1 MSRVPL
7 ILRLLVRLYPSEF
20 RDLYAESML
29 SFQRQRLAE
38 ASRLG
43 ESRWRV
49 WRRAVVDI
57 VVTAALEWI
66 RALSGRRAALHT
78 YPAPRRS
85 LEERMS
91 IIGQELVQSV
101 RSLRRSVGFS
111 LAAIVTLA
119 LGISSTT
126 AIFSVVHTVLLAPL
140 PFPDADRVV
149 VPESKKVSSNDT
161 WTITYAD
168 FMDWRDNQVFAQV
181 ALYQDTQMDINGS
194 SDPVRVRAAAVTPQF
209 FGAIGVRPAKGRT
222 LGVADY
228 PVNAPRAVMISDR
241 LWRTQ
246 FGSRPDIVGLTV
258 EINAIKRSIVG
269 VLPPGVR
276 WPLEA
281 DLWVPFRLSTEQ
293 DPDLQR
299 RDNFVYSGIARL
311 KPGSTLA
318 STRST
323 MATLAQRVAIEQPNI
338 RKDITTVPTPI
349 LQSMLG
355 KTTPRALWILLGAVG
370 LLLLIG
376 CVNVANLQLARA
388 AARRRELAVRTA
400 LGASRFR
407 LVRQSM
413 VESGALGFAGGA
425 LGAVLAFWMLKII
438 VAVAPTDVPRIET
451 ARIDWMALGFA
462 LAVSVGVALLFGLA
476 PAVHVARGVG
486 RQSLQEGDARGGTSR
501 TATRTRRTLVTVEL
515 ALSVVL
521 LAGAG
526 LALRSIARLRQVDP
540 GFDRRNVLTASISL
554 PGIRYGTNEKATAFH
569 YQFRDRIA
577 ALSGVEAVGIATA
590 SPLGG
595 GGFYLGR
602 SMVAEGRD
610 VIPANELSV
619 NWTVTTP
626 GYFAAL
632 RIPMLSGRDF
642 TTRDDTLSPPVM
654 IVNETFAKRMFGA
667 ENPIGKR
674 AMSSRD
680 EKVEREIVGVVRDVK
695 FYGASD
701 SSRALVWVPYA
712 QRNGWSL
719 GVLTVRT
726 RGNPTAVLAA
736 VRRELKTL
744 DGAIALAN
752 VATMDEAMQRSMAGD
767 RLLAVLLG
775 AFAGLAVVLAAIGI
789 FGVLSYAM
797 AQRTRELG
805 IRLALG
811 AQRGDVLRLVAKET
825 APMVAGGV
833 IVGLMAALGLTRFVR
848 TMLYEI
854 RPNDPATFAAV
865 AVTLALV
872 AVVAAFVPARRASRV
887 DPVIAIR
894 SE

>member
-1 MSRVPL
+1 
-7 ILRLLVRLYPSEF
+7 LYPPEF
-20 RDLYAESML
+20 RDRYGESML

-38 ASRLG
+38 AARSG
-43 ESRWRV
+43 ESHWRV
-49 WRRAVVDI
+49 WRRAVVDLI
-57 VVTAALEWI
+57 ATAALEWTRVI
-66 RALSGRRAALHT
+66 SLRRNASQNFTAT
-78 YPAPRRS
+78 PRS
-85 LEERMS
+85 AEDRMS

-111 LAAIVTLA
+111 LAAIFTLA

-126 AIFSVVHTVLLAPL
+126 AIFSVVHSVLLAPL
-140 PFPDADRVV
+140 PFPDPDRVV
-149 VPESKKVSSNDT
+149 VPESQKTSTGDRWS
-161 WTITYAD
+161 ITYAD
-168 FMDWRDNQVFAQV
+168 FMDWRDNQVFGQV
-181 ALYQDTQMDINGS
+181 ALYQDTQMDITGP
-194 SDPVRVRAAAVTPQF
+194 SDPVRVRTAAVTPQF
-209 FGAIGVRPAKGRT
+209 FGAIGARPAIGRS
-222 LGVADY
+222 LGATDY
-228 PVNAPRAVMISDR
+228 PVDAPRAVVISDR

-246 FGSRPDIVGLTV
+246 FGSRPDIAGLTV
-258 EINAIKRSIVG
+258 EINAVKRSIVG

-276 WPLEA
+276 WPIDA
-281 DLWVPFRLSTEQ
+281 DLWVPFRLTTEQ

-311 KPGSTLA
+311 KPGSTIE
-318 STRST
+318 STRAT
-323 MATLAQRVAIEQPNI
+323 MATLAQRIAAAQPNI

-355 KTTPRALWILLGAVG
+355 RTTPRALWILLGAVG

-413 VESGALGFAGGA
+413 VESGALGIAGGV
-425 LGAVLAFWMLKII
+425 LGAVLAVWMLKMI

-451 ARIDWMALGFA
+451 ARIDLVALAFA
-462 LAVSVGVALLFGLA
+462 LAVSVGVAFLFGLA
-476 PAVHVARGVG
+476 PAVHAARGG
-486 RQSLQEGDARGGTSR
+486 RRQTLQEGDARGGTNR

-540 GFDRRNVLTASISL
+540 GFDRRNVLTASLSL
-554 PGIRYGTNEKATAFH
+554 PGIRYGTDAKATAFH

-577 ALSGVEAVGIATA
+577 ALPGVEAVGIASA

-619 NWTVTTP
+619 NWNITTP

-632 RIPMLSGRDF
+632 RIPILRGRDF
-642 TTRDDTLSPPVM
+642 TSRDDTLSPSVM

-667 ENPIGKR
+667 ESPLGKR

-695 FYGASD
+695 YFGASD

-712 QRNGWSL
+712 QRNGW
-719 GVLTVRT
+719 GQGILTVRT
-726 RGNPTAVLAA
+726 RGNPTGALAA
-736 VRRELKTL
+736 IRRELKAI

-752 VATMDEAMQRSMAGD
+752 VVTMDEAMERSMAGD
-767 RLLAVLLG
+767 RLIAVLLG
-775 AFAGLAVVLAAIGI
+775 AFAGLALVLAAIGI

-811 AQRGDVLRLVAKET
+811 AQRGDVVRLVARET
-825 APMVAGGV
+825 APMVASGV
-833 IVGLMAALGLTRFVR
+833 VVGLLAALGLTRFVR

-854 RPNDPATFAAV
+854 QPNDPATFAAV
-865 AVTLALV
+865 GITLAAV
-872 AVVAAFVPARRASRV
+872 AVVAALVPARRASRV
-887 DPVIAIR
+887 DPLIAIR

>member
-1 MSRVPL
+1 MSRVP
-7 ILRLLVRLYPSEF
+7 IMLRLLVRLCPPGF
-20 RDLYAESML
+20 RDRYGDSML
-29 SFQRQRLAE
+29 SFHRERLAD
-38 ASRLG
+38 AARSG

-49 WRRAVVDI
+49 WRRSVVDL
-57 VVTAALEWI
+57 VFTAALEWT
-66 RALSGRRAALHT
+66 RVVALRRGVSNKYTAS
-78 YPAPRRS
+78 PRS
-85 LEERMS
+85 AEDRMS

-101 RSLRRSVGFS
+101 RSLRRSAGFS
-111 LAAIVTLA
+111 AAAIVTLA

-126 AIFSVVHTVLLAPL
+126 AIFSVVHSVLLAPL
-140 PFPDADRVV
+140 PFPEPDRVV
-149 VPESKKVSSNDT
+149 VPESQKMST
-161 WTITYAD
+161 GERWTITYAD

-181 ALYQDTQMDINGS
+181 ALYQDTQMDITGS

-209 FGAIGVRPAKGRT
+209 FGAIGARPAIGRS
-222 LGVADY
+222 LGATDF
-228 PVNAPRAVMISDR
+228 PVDAPRAVMISDR

-246 FGSRPDIVGLTV
+246 FGSRPDIAGLTV
-258 EINAIKRSIVG
+258 EINAVKRSIVG

-276 WPLEA
+276 WPIET
-281 DLWVPFRLSTEQ
+281 DLWVPFRLTTEQ

-299 RDNFVYSGIARL
+299 RDNFVYSGIARI
-311 KPGSTLA
+311 KPGSTIE
-318 STRST
+318 STRAT
-323 MATLAQRVAIEQPNI
+323 MATLAQRIASAQPNI

-355 KTTPRALWILLGAVG
+355 QTTPRALWILLGAVG

-413 VESGALGFAGGA
+413 VESAALGMAGGA
-425 LGAVLAFWMLKII
+425 LGAVLAVWMLKII

-451 ARIDWMALGFA
+451 ARIDLMALAFA

-476 PAVHVARGVG
+476 PAAHAARGG
-486 RQSLQEGDARGGTSR
+486 RRETLQEGDARGGTSR

-554 PGIRYGTNEKATAFH
+554 PGIRYGTNAKAAAFH
-569 YQFRDRIA
+569 HQFRDRVA
-577 ALSGVEAVGIATA
+577 ALPGVEAVGIATA

-602 SMVAEGRD
+602 SMVAEGRE
-610 VIPANELSV
+610 VIPANELSI

-626 GYFAAL
+626 GYFNAL
-632 RIPMLSGRDF
+632 RIPILRGRDF
-642 TTRDDTLSPPVM
+642 TSRDDSLSPPVM

-712 QRNGWSL
+712 QRNGWGL
-719 GVLTVRT
+719 GILTVRT
-726 RGNPTAVLAA
+726 RGNPTAVLTA
-736 VRRELKTL
+736 VRRELKAI

-752 VATMDEAMQRSMAGD
+752 VVTMDEAMERSMAGD
-767 RLLAVLLG
+767 RLIAVLLG
-775 AFAGLAVVLAAIGI
+775 AFAGLALVLAAIGI

-811 AQRGDVLRLVAKET
+811 AQRADVLRLVARET
-825 APMVAGGV
+825 APMVATGV
-833 IVGLMAALGLTRFVR
+833 VVGLIAALGLTRFVR

-854 RPNDPATFAAV
+854 QPNDPATFAAV
-865 AVTLALV
+865 GITLAVV
-872 AVVAAFVPARRASRV
+872 AVVAALVPARRASRV

>member
-1 MSRVPL
+1 M
-7 ILRLLVRLYPSEF
+7 LLRLYPADF
-20 RDLYAESML
+20 RERDGESIL
-29 SFQRQRLAE
+29 GFHRQRLADCK
-38 ASRLG
+38 RTG
-43 ESRWRV
+43 ESRRRV
-49 WRRAVVDI
+49 A
-57 VVTAALEWI
+57 
-66 RALSGRRAALHT
+66 
-78 YPAPRRS
+78 PAPLS
-85 LEERMS
+85 AKNRMS
-91 IIGQELVQSV
+91 IIMQELVQSV
-101 RSLRRSVGFS
+101 RSLRRSAGFT
-111 LAAIVTLA
+111 AAAVVTLA
-119 LGISSTT
+119 LGIGSTT
-126 AIFSVVHTVLLAPL
+126 AIFSVVNSVLLKPL
-140 PFPDADRVV
+140 PFPAADRVV
-149 VPESKKVSSNDT
+149 VPQSKKISTSET
-161 WTITYAD
+161 WSITYGD
-168 FMDWRDNQVFAQV
+168 FMDWRDNHVFAQV
-181 ALYQDTQMDINGS
+181 ALYQSTQMDITGS
-194 SDPVRVRAAAVTPQF
+194 SDPVRVETAAVTPQF
-209 FGAIGVRPAKGRT
+209 FEAIGVRPSVGRS
-222 LGVADY
+222 LGTADF
-228 PVNAPRAVMISDR
+228 PVDAPRAVVISDR
-241 LWRTQ
+241 LWRSQ
-246 FGSRPDIVGLTV
+246 FGARPDIAGLTV
-258 EINAIKRSIVG
+258 EINAVKRSIVG

-276 WPLEA
+276 WPIDA
-281 DLWVPFRLSTEQ
+281 DLWVPFRLTTEQ

-299 RDNFVYSGIARL
+299 RDNFVYSGIARI
-311 KPGSTLA
+311 KPGSTIEG
-318 STRST
+318 TRSA
-323 MATLAQRVAIEQPNI
+323 MATLAQRVASQQPNI
-338 RKDITTVPTPI
+338 RKDVTTVPVPI
-349 LQSMLG
+349 LQAMLG
-355 KTTPRALWILLGAVG
+355 QTTPRALLILLGAVG

-413 VESGALGFAGGA
+413 IESGAIGIAGGV
-425 LGAVLAFWMLKII
+425 LGVLLAVWVLKVV
-438 VAVAPTDVPRIET
+438 VAVAPADVPRLET
-451 ARIDWMALGFA
+451 ARIDPMALAFA
-462 LAVSVGVALLFGLA
+462 LAVSIGIAVLFGLA
-476 PAVHVARGVG
+476 PAVHVAREGR

-501 TATRTRRTLVTVEL
+501 AATRMRRTLVTVEL

-521 LAGAG
+521 LVGAG

-540 GFDRRNVLTASISL
+540 GFDRRNLLTASISL
-554 PGIRYGTNEKATAFH
+554 PGIRYGTNAKATAFH
-569 YQFRDRIA
+569 YQFRDRVA
-577 ALSGVEAVGIATA
+577 ALPGVEAVGIASA

-610 VIPANELSV
+610 PIPANELSI
-619 NWTVTTP
+619 NWNVTTP

-632 RIPMLSGRDF
+632 RIPILRGRDF
-642 TTRDDTLSPPVM
+642 TVRDDSLGTPVM
-654 IVNETFAKRMFGA
+654 IVNETFAKRMYGG

-695 FYGASD
+695 YFGASD

-712 QRNGWSL
+712 QRNGWGL
-719 GVLTVRT
+719 GILTVRT
-726 RGNPTAVLAA
+726 RGNPTDVVAA
-736 VRRELKTL
+736 IRHELKVM

-752 VATMDEAMQRSMAGD
+752 VTTMDAAMERSMAGD

-833 IVGLMAALGLTRFVR
+833 IIGLIGALGLARLVR

-854 RPNDPATFAAV
+854 QPNDPTTFAAV
-865 AVTLALV
+865 AGTLTLV
-872 AVVAAFVPARRASRV
+872 AIAAAMVPARRASRV
-887 DPVIAIR
+887 DPVIAMR